1 MSNRPSPT
9 ESAAITAAEATDP
22 LAQWGETAPR
32 GGRAVLNRLLKGDV
46 KVPMFLG
53 QTLIKSLRDQGYNTT
68 TSALCEFVDNSF
80 QWGATEVRVY
90 IVQRKRDK
98 TFRILVVDN
107 GQGMSPSVQQV
118 AMSFG
123 GSMAYEAR
131 TGISRFGMGM
141 KTAGLSISPTF
152 DNYTWDEPRAYYNVT
167 LDVNEIGSNRSNLLE
182 VPTPQMNDDLPSDI
196 VDIITRPTA
205 WPTNPQES
213 QTLMATSREEL
224 HERLGQSGT
233 IVYLPDCDRLT
244 WKTEKKLADHAIK
257 EMGRVYRRFIAQGKR
272 LYVNNRLVEAFD
284 PTYQM
289 PTARHTQVE
298 GLTETRSRLI
308 FSKPI
313 EVPVADGSAK
323 TTRVTV
329 KLFALPYEAW
339 VGLGR
344 TTLKNTLH
352 VYGDFTVS
360 FMRNDREV
368 DIAATVR
375 ALNLNKH
382 STNNWLRLEIDFN
395 GEADEGFGI
404 ASNKQ
409 GVRLRDFAAE
419 KIRNLIEEP
428 LAALR
433 KELAEL
439 KARHVALKSSSTVSE
454 AEQRATGAE
463 GLQGKSLPVE
473 AETDEQKADLEK
485 NLRALA
491 TGLKRDSET
500 DLQAFDRV
508 KRSRFLTRTVH
519 NDYYP
524 FFDSEYKYERV
535 ILTVNTAH
543 PFYQKVWEP
552 LQSLSRTTAA
562 GAAGEDEDAEANPDA
577 ANTCTEVLVGLQM
590 LFFSLARTQAQMA
603 GHDQNEERKQLF
615 KNFRKEWS
623 ANLETQLRS
632 DLTADL

>member
-1 MSNRPSPT
+1 MQDQNSVTEPPVPT
-9 ESAAITAAEATDP
+9 VAVDP
-22 LAQWGETAPR
+22 LAQWGDTAPR
-32 GGRAVLNRLLKGDV
+32 GGRAVLNRLLKGDG
-46 KVPMFLG
+46 KVPLFLG

-80 QWGATEVRVY
+80 QWGADEVRVY
-90 IVQRKRDK
+90 IVQGKRDK

-107 GQGMSPSVQQV
+107 GQGMPSAAQQV

-131 TGISRFGMGM
+131 VGISRFGMGM
-141 KTAGLSISPTF
+141 KTAGLSISPTL
-152 DNYTWDEPRAYYNVT
+152 DNYTWQEPRAYYNVT
-167 LDVNEIGSNRSNLLE
+167 LDVNEIGKDRSNLLE
-182 VPTPQMNDDLPSDI
+182 VPTPQLNDDLPSDI

-205 WPTNPQES
+205 WPKNPQES
-213 QTLMATSREEL
+213 QTLLATSRDEL
-224 HERLGQSGT
+224 HDRLGRSGT
-233 IVYLPDCDRLT
+233 IVYLPDCDRLSF
-244 WKTEKKLADHAIK
+244 KKEQTLAEHAIK
-257 EMGRVYRRFIAQGKR
+257 EMGRVYRWFIAQGKR

-289 PTARHTQVE
+289 ATARHTRVE

-313 EVPVADGSAK
+313 DVPIADGSSK
-323 TTRVTV
+323 MTRVTV

-339 VGLGR
+339 IGLGR
-344 TTLKNTLH
+344 KTLKNDLQ

-360 FMRNDREV
+360 FMRNHREV

-375 ALNLNKH
+375 AISINKH
-382 STNNWLRLEIDFN
+382 ATNNWLRLEIDFN

-419 KIRNLIEEP
+419 KIRDLIEEP

-433 KELAEL
+433 KEIAEI
-439 KARHVALKSSSTVSE
+439 KAKHVALKSSSTVSE

-463 GLQGKSLPVE
+463 GLQGKSLPVD
-473 AETDEQKADLEK
+473 AESDEQKADLEK

-491 TGLKRDSET
+491 IGLKRDSET
-500 DLQAFDRV
+500 DDQAFERV
-508 KRSRFLTRTVH
+508 KKSRFLTRTVH
-519 NDYYP
+519 NDYHP
-524 FFDSEYKYERV
+524 FFDSEYKYERI
-535 ILTVNTAH
+535 ILTINTAH
-543 PFYQKVWEP
+543 PFYQRVWEP
-552 LQSLSRTTAA
+552 LQSLTRTTAA
-562 GAAGEDEDAEANPDA
+562 GGTPGEDEDAEANPDTV
-577 ANTCTEVLVGLQM
+577 NTCTEVLVGLQL
-590 LFFSLARTQAQMA
+590 LFFSLARTQAQLA
-603 GHDQNEERKQLF
+603 GHDKDEERKQLF

-623 ANLETQLRS
+623 SNLETQLRS
-632 DLTADL
+632 ELTASL

>member
-1 MSNRPSPT
+1 MTDQVPVT
-9 ESAAITAAEATDP
+9 EATSIAPTDP
-22 LAQWGETAPR
+22 LAQWGDTAPR
-32 GGRAVLNRLLKGDV
+32 GGRAVLNRMLKGDG

-53 QTLIKSLRDQGYNTT
+53 QTLIKSLRDQGYNST

-90 IVQRKRDK
+90 IAQGKRDK

-107 GQGMSPSVQQV
+107 GRGMPPPGQRV

-141 KTAGLSISPTF
+141 KTAALSICPTF
-152 DNYTWDEPRAYYNVT
+152 DNYTWQEPRAYYNVT
-167 LDVNEIGSNRSNLLE
+167 LDVNEIGSKRDNMLE
-182 VPTPQMNDDLPSDI
+182 IPEPQLNDELPSDI
-196 VDIITRPTA
+196 VDLLTRPTT
-205 WPTNPQES
+205 WPKNSSES
-213 QTLMATSREEL
+213 QTLLASSREEL
-224 HERLGQSGT
+224 HERLGCSGT
-233 IVYLPDCDRLT
+233 IVYLPDCDRLSYRKEQT
-244 WKTEKKLADHAIK
+244 LAEHAIK

-289 PTARHTQVE
+289 PTARHTRVE

-313 EVPVADGSAK
+313 DVPVADGSK
-323 TTRVTV
+323 TTTRVTI
-329 KLFALPYEAW
+329 KLFALPYDSW

-344 TTLKNTLH
+344 KTLKNDLQ
-352 VYGDFTVS
+352 VYGDSTVS

-375 ALNLNKH
+375 ALKLNKH
-382 STNNWLRLEIDFN
+382 HTNNWLRLEIDFN
-395 GEADEGFGI
+395 GDADEGFGI

-419 KIRNLIEEP
+419 KIRDLIEEP

-433 KELAEL
+433 KELTEL
-439 KARHVALKSSSTVSE
+439 KARHVALKSNSTVSE

-463 GLQGKSLPVE
+463 ALQGKSLPLE
-473 AETDEQKADLEK
+473 AETEEQKVDLEK
-485 NLRALA
+485 NLQALA
-491 TGLKRDSET
+491 TGLKRDGET
-500 DLQAFDRV
+500 DDQAFERV
-508 KRSRFLTRTVH
+508 RKSRFLTRTVH
-519 NDYYP
+519 NDYHP
-524 FFDSEYKYERV
+524 FFDSEYKYERI

-552 LQSLSRTTAA
+552 LEAITRATAPSVP
-562 GAAGEDEDAEANPDA
+562 GEDEDAEANPDI
-577 ANTCTEVLVGLQM
+577 ANACTEVLVGLQM
-590 LFFSLARTQAQMA
+590 LFFSLARTQAQMS
-603 GHDQNEERKQLF
+603 GHDQLF

-623 ANLETQLRS
+623 TNLETQLRS